1 MNKETTTCSY
11 DGDIRQWNCQ
21 RDEQCD
27 ECFMA
32 DHLKE
37 CEWCT
42 EYDHEERK
50 LEVQHLASDFPSD
63 APSIDEM
70 LAYIGRKTGFN
81 PATMFSQV
89 TEDENQVTEDENEGD
104 RTAADYADA
113 EPEVT
118 E

>member
-1 MNKETTTCSY
+1 MEMTTCEVADSVQA
-11 DGDIRQWNCQ
+11 DKCQ
-21 RDEQCD
+21 REEQCD
-27 ECFMA
+27 DCFMI

-37 CEWCT
+37 CDWC
-42 EYDHEERK
+42 EHYDHPVRK
-50 LEVQHLASDFPSD
+50 LQVQHQPSDFPSD

-89 TEDENQVTEDENEGD
+89 TEDENEGD

>member
-1 MNKETTTCSY
+1 MEMTTCEVADSVQA
-11 DGDIRQWNCQ
+11 DKCQ
-21 RDEQCD
+21 REEQCD
-27 ECFMA
+27 DCFMI

-37 CEWCT
+37 CDWC
-42 EYDHEERK
+42 EHYDHPVRK
-50 LEVQHLASDFPSD
+50 LQVQHQPSDLPSD

-89 TEDENQVTEDENEGD
+89 TEDENEGD

>member
-1 MNKETTTCSY
+1 MEMMTCEVADSVQA
-11 DGDIRQWNCQ
+11 DKCQ
-21 RDEQCD
+21 REEQCGD
-27 ECFMA
+27 CFMI

-37 CEWCT
+37 CDWC
-42 EYDHEERK
+42 EHYDHPVRK
-50 LEVQHLASDFPSD
+50 LQVQHQPSDFTSD
-63 APSIDEM
+63 ATSIDEM

-89 TEDENQVTEDENEGD
+89 TEDENEGD

>member
-1 MNKETTTCSY
+1 
-11 DGDIRQWNCQ
+11 
-21 RDEQCD
+21 
-27 ECFMA
+27 
-32 DHLKE
+32 
-37 CEWCT
+37 
-42 EYDHEERK
+42 
-50 LEVQHLASDFPSD
+50 
-63 APSIDEM
+63 M

-89 TEDENQVTEDENEGD
+89 TEDENEGD